1 MKSAITSLKRWVTS
15 CGSAHWHET
24 CGLCLRVELR
34 SVTTQLQIFSS
45 SFNRCNW
52 NSTSRSWRG
61 GQSWRGQSRTR
72 GIDST
77 LSTFKPI
84 WRWSLNLL
92 VAWSQSINAYYT
104 HTEFPNVNFSSLS
117 SSASLKPSFGMCLVC
132 IHFSISM
139 KVFYCFDLQKKK
151 KKKVS
156 NSRQFVHFMYT
167 IFHWIFSTLY
177 IQHIKHIQNFLQ
189 IHTICTSNVHNFP
202 LNLTILYIQPLQRI

>member
-1 MKSAITSLKRWVTS
+1 MSRTVKSAITSLKRWVTS

-61 GQSWRGQSRTR
+61 GQWRGQSRTR

-139 KVFYCFDLQKKK
+139 KVFYCFDLPKKK
-151 KKKVS
+151 K
-156 NSRQFVHFMYT
+156 NSLKFQ
-167 IFHWIFSTLY
+167 
-177 IQHIKHIQNFLQ
+177 
-189 IHTICTSNVHNFP
+189 TICTFYVHNFP
-202 LNLTILYIQPLQRI
+202 LNFLNIVHSTY

>member
-1 MKSAITSLKRWVTS
+1 MSRTVKSAITSLKQWVTS

-34 SVTTQLQIFSS
+34 SVTTRLQIFSS

-151 KKKVS
+151 KKTQIPD
-156 NSRQFVHFMYT
+156 NLYILCTQFSIEFSQHCTFNILNISKIFYKSIQSAHLMYT
-167 IFHWIFSTLY
+167 IF
-177 IQHIKHIQNFLQ
+177 
-189 IHTICTSNVHNFP
+189 
-202 LNLTILYIQPLQRI
+202 R